1 MKRYSGD
8 IKRYNRDL
16 IVSGSLRRAIFSLAA
31 PAVGSMLLQA
41 AFNIVDMIWVG
52 RLGPSALAALS
63 TGGFLIWSVFAI
75 THMVAVGIN
84 SMTARY
90 VGAGL
95 YRQAG
100 YVAGEGLVL
109 GMFGSVV
116 VAILGLAGSAWVFTI
131 METAPDVTFLG
142 LSYLRIIYYGL
153 PTIFLFFAM
162 NAIYR
167 GFGDTRTPMLILVGS
182 VVCNLLLDPVMI
194 FGAGPVPE
202 MGIEGAALSTVIC
215 RGLGLLVGIGIL
227 IRRKMVSLKLP
238 ADPERP
244 VDEDA
249 AVETAGCEAGISLE
263 LRGGAINLALLW
275 RMMTIGAPTS
285 ISGLLFCAVYIL
297 LTRITT
303 DFGTEAVAALGIGH
317 KAESISYMSAVGFA
331 MASATIVGQNLG
343 AGRPERAEKGA
354 WMSFLYLSAITGF
367 CGLLFAFLP
376 GAIVRVFNNNA
387 VVMATGRDY
396 LMILSFS
403 QLFMGMEIVMEGAFS
418 GAGDTVPPMMI
429 TTPLSVARIP
439 VAYYLAFDLAM
450 GISGVWWSISLTS
463 ILKGILMGLWFMR
476 GRWKRKVI

>member
-1 MKRYSGD
+1 MNSYSGD
-8 IKRYNRDL
+8 IRRDNRDL

-84 SMTARY
+84 SMTAWY

-95 YRQAG
+95 YRQAS

-109 GMFGSVV
+109 GMLGSVV
-116 VAILGLAGSAWVFTI
+116 VAILGLAGSAWVFTV

-227 IRRKMVSLKLP
+227 VRRKMVSLQIP

-244 VDEDA
+244 VDEGSLVEA
-249 AVETAGCEAGISLE
+249 AGREAGISIE
-263 LRGGAINLALLW
+263 LRGGTINPALLW

-343 AGRPERAEKGA
+343 AGRPGRAEKGA
-354 WMSFLYLSAITGF
+354 WMSFLYLSVITGL
-367 CGLLFAFLP
+367 CGLVFAFLP
-376 GAIVRVFNNNA
+376 GAIVRVFNDNPI
-387 VVMATGRDY
+387 VMSTGRDY

-403 QLFMGMEIVMEGAFS
+403 QLFMGLEIIMEGAFS

-429 TTPLSVARIP
+429 ATPLSVARIP
-439 VAYYLAFDLAM
+439 IAYYLSFDLAM